1 MNDEALVH
9 LFSEDAT
16 TNMPG
21 PTIQT
26 RRLAFAAGGKKILS
40 AIDLA
45 FEAGQITTIIG
56 PSGSGKSTLLK
67 CVTTALAPTEGEVL
81 VDDQDLKKDLATFRG
96 RLGYVPQDDIIHR
109 ELRVEQAFQFAARLR
124 LGSEYSREEIARR
137 VEKTAREL
145 GLLECR
151 FRRVRSLSGGQ
162 RKRVNVGVELLAE
175 PDILV
180 LDEPASGLDPA
191 TEEDLLHILR
201 RLADQERTIVLT
213 THSMEYLS
221 LVDRIV
227 ILMEGSVIFAG
238 TLNEL
243 LAYFD
248 IPHVADVF
256 KTIRGRN
263 ALHWKNKYRAS
274 PLAGRAARVSKE
286 SGGPPSGLQASTSIA
301 ARSHDLPWL

>member
-45 FEAGQITTIIG
+45 FNAGQITTIIG

-137 VEKTAREL
+137 V
-145 GLLECR
+145 
-151 FRRVRSLSGGQ
+151 RSLSGGQ

-175 PDILV
+175 PDLLV

-201 RLADQERTIVLT
+201 RLADQERTIILT

-227 ILMEGSVIFAG
+227 ILMDGSVIFAG
-238 TLNEL
+238 TMKEL

-256 KTIRGRN
+256 KTIRGEDAN
-263 ALHWKNKYRAS
+263 HWKNKYRAS
-274 PLAGRAARVSKE
+274 PLAGRAAGVSIKS
-286 SGGPPSGLQASTSIA
+286 SGPTTGLQASTSIA
-301 ARSHDLPWL
+301 TQSHDFPWL

>member
-1 MNDEALVH
+1 
-9 LFSEDAT
+9 
-16 TNMPG
+16 MPG
-21 PTIQT
+21 PTVHT

-40 AIDLA
+40 AVDLA

-81 VDDQDLKKDLATFRG
+81 VDGQDLKKDVATFRR
-96 RLGYVPQDDIIHR
+96 RLGYVPQDDIIHH
-109 ELRVEQAFQFAARLR
+109 ELRVEQTFHFAARLR

-137 VEKTAREL
+137 VEVTAREL
-145 GLLECR
+145 GLFECR
-151 FRRVRSLSGGQ
+151 FRRVRTLSGGQ
-162 RKRVNVGVELLAE
+162 RKRVNIGVEILAE

-201 RLADQERTIVLT
+201 RFADQERTIVLT

-227 ILMEGSVIFAG
+227 ILMDGSVIFAG
-238 TLNEL
+238 TMKEL

-256 KTIRGRN
+256 KTIRGEDAN
-263 ALHWKNKYRAS
+263 HWKNKYRAS
-274 PLAGRAARVSKE
+274 PLAGRAAGVSKK
-286 SGGPPSGLQASTSIA
+286 SGGPTTSLQASTSIA
-301 ARSHDLPWL
+301 TQSHDFPWL

>member
-1 MNDEALVH
+1 
-9 LFSEDAT
+9 
-16 TNMPG
+16 
-21 PTIQT
+21 
-26 RRLAFAAGGKKILS
+26 
-40 AIDLA
+40 
-45 FEAGQITTIIG
+45 
-56 PSGSGKSTLLK
+56 
-67 CVTTALAPTEGEVL
+67 VL
-81 VDDQDLKKDLATFRG
+81 VDGQSLKKDVAAFRG

-109 ELRVEQAFQFAARLR
+109 ELRVEQVFQFAAQLR
-124 LGSEYSREEIARR
+124 LGSEYSREEITRR

-145 GLLECR
+145 GLFECR

-201 RLADQERTIVLT
+201 RLADEERTIVLT

-227 ILMEGSVIFAG
+227 VLMDGSVIFAG
-238 TLNEL
+238 TMNEL
-243 LAYFD
+243 LAHFD

-256 KTIRGRN
+256 KTIRGQD
-263 ALHWKNKYRAS
+263 AHHWKNKYRAS
-274 PLAGRAARVSKE
+274 PLAARAATVSK
-286 SGGPPSGLQASTSIA
+286 SSTGPTTGPHASTSIA
-301 ARSHDLPWL
+301 AQSHDLPWL